1 MDINAKN
8 SKKRG
13 RPLGSKNHIKS
24 NAGVFNLNFEKQIE
38 GSPVTKKNSLGWVNW
53 GTKNNYP
60 NLLLE
65 LYQNS
70 PTHRAAINF
79 GVQSIVG
86 NGVDLEAMKLKD
98 TEVVPSYGNTWD
110 NFMRSVALDYMLY
123 GSYAIQ
129 VIMNND
135 KKTYSFYHVP
145 LEKVRWTPYDE
156 DGNITGYYISNDWTS
171 IGLNPPLFIDALDFT
186 DDEVVEMGKPYLYVY
201 RSYSPTQTY
210 YTSPHYAAAIK
221 PIQAEIEFIN
231 YDLKSVING
240 FTPTGIITL
249 PEVETDEQRQ
259 AILDNVQR
267 MFQGSDNANSVMV
280 TFRNS
285 IEEKAAEY
293 TPFATNNGNVDLYEA
308 SNDRTIDRIL
318 AAHQIPSKSL
328 IGLNNKKTGFN
339 SEGAFLES
347 AYNLYNTLTGNYNRN
362 CIVRTMNQIFRM
374 NGIDTEIILKPLVFK
389 LEDDYRPQG
398 SNDNDSENVNEDNND
413 KSGKNKVE
421 PTNDNE

>member
-1 MDINAKN
+1 MARTKGSLNKATLAK
-8 SKKRG
+8 K
-13 RPLGSKNHIKS
+13 

-98 TEVVPSYGNTWD
+98 TEVVPAYNTTWD
-110 NFMRSVALDYMLY
+110 DLIRSVALDYMLY

-135 KKTYSFYHVP
+135 KKTFSFYHIP
-145 LEKVRWTPYDE
+145 LEKVRWAPFDE

-171 IGLNPPLFIDALDFT
+171 IGLNPPLFIDALDFS
-186 DDEVVEMGKPYLYVY
+186 DDDVIEMAKPYLYVY
-201 RSYSPTQTY
+201 RNYSPTQTY

-221 PIQAEIEFIN
+221 SIQAEIEFVN

-293 TPFATNNGNVDLYEA
+293 TPFATNNGNVNLYEA
-308 SNDRTIDRIL
+308 SNNRSIDRIL
-318 AAHQIPSKSL
+318 AAHNIPSRTL
-328 IGLNNKKTGFN
+328 IGLTNQNTGFN
-339 SEGAFLES
+339 SEGNFLEA

-362 CIVRTMNQIFRM
+362 CIVRTINQMFRM
-374 NGIDTEIILKPLVFK
+374 NGIDTEIILKPLTFK
-389 LEDDYRPQG
+389 LEDDNRIQG
-398 SNDNDSENVNEDNND
+398 SDDNDSENVNKENND
-413 KSGKNKVE
+413 ESGENKVE
-421 PTNDNE
+421 PTNDKE